1 MKSFKNHYNRNRYS
15 SVSLLKNS
23 SFENLQINFNSL
35 LYYNDFTQIQ
45 KASFIWTGGGIV
57 FNTSGGFVL
66 INSRFHFFITI
77 SYWQSMYSVTVKIVY
92 TTIIVLKFRYLYH
105 IFYVFFSIWCYN

>member
-23 SFENLQINFNSL
+23 AFENLQINANSI

-45 KASFIWTGGGIV
+45 KASFIWTGGGIII
-57 FNTSGGFVL
+57 NTSGGFFLNNGV
-66 INSRFHFFITI
+66 SD
-77 SYWQSMYSVTVKIVY
+77 
-92 TTIIVLKFRYLYH
+92 
-105 IFYVFFSIWCYN
+105 FSFQIGRAHV